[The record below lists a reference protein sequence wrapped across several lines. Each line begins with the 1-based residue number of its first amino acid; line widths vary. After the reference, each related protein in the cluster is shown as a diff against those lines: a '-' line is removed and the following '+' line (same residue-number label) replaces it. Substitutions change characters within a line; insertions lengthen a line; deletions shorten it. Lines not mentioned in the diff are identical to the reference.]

1 MYEED
6 IKAINEWFDEHTDY
20 GTYHV
25 GAEYSVSRSDIGEFI
40 DFFKGHSTDCIGIEC
55 VLDGGGLRFWE
66 SNLEKAETY

>member
-25 GAEYSVSRSDIGEFI
+25 GGEYSVSRSDIGEFI
-40 DFFKGHSTDCIGIEC
+40 DFYKENITDCVGIEC
-55 VLDGGGLRFWE
+55 MVGSSGIWFWE